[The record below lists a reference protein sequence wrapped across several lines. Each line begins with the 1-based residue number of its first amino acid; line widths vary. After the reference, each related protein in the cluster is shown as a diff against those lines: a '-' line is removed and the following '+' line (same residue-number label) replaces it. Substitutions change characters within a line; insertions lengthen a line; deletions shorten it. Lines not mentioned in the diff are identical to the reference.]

1 MANGW
6 MIWTHGLGN
15 ATTKKRTGRISVFGG
30 AESKALAAEQRQKVA
45 HGASRGG
52 RRCRARAAE
61 RRKNCQPWFCRPC
74 RGSATIASPPT
85 AHAVGYFLTPLRGSK
100 VAPLKCRAA
109 QKLRCAHSG
118 CRLSQRARIF
128 AIPRGRNALAGRI
141 RTRLI

>member
-74 RGSATIASPPT
+74 RGFATIASPPT
-85 AHAVGYFLTPLRGSK
+85 AGAVGYFLTSLRGSK
-100 VAPLKCRAA
+100 LAPLKCRAA
-109 QKLRCAHSG
+109 QKLRCAQDNCG
-118 CRLSQRARIF
+118 LTLSREIGELTLVSTKARDR
-128 AIPRGRNALAGRI
+128 IPMG
-141 RTRLI
+141 